1 MSTVI
6 DFERRSVALGV
17 SLDDLI
23 EAAGAR
29 LTDRII
35 IAGVH
40 HLELL
45 ISLTRRGFLSVTCQS
60 PRRSP
65 HVPNSKAD
73 VILAPAI
80 RSDRDLLDLLD
91 GLGNELR
98 PGGTLFVQ
106 VEPGALV
113 ADLPLRPA
121 LRAHGLDS
129 FTPVAG
135 PSGALLWRAQ
145 KQAAAL
151 VRAA

>member
-6 DFERRSVALGV
+6 DFERRSVAIGV

-60 PRRSP
+60 PRRGP
-65 HVPNSKAD
+65 HIPNSKAD

-80 RSDRDLLDLLD
+80 RSDRDLLDLLE
-91 GLGNELR
+91 GLGSELR
-98 PGGTLFVQ
+98 PGGMLLIK
-106 VEPGALV
+106 VEPGELA
-113 ADLPLRPA
+113 ADPQRCPG